1 MTLTYD
7 HKPPGTERQ
16 VIGQR
21 LREWDESSPYHKG
34 RPLRSP
40 RGNPT
45 LTLVERDI
53 NFRNIPEV
61 RAVTLSSYVPAALKN
76 EDFLLVARAAMQAI
90 TGSVPETVKTR
101 KSVAQWGIAEG
112 KKSGVKTTIY
122 GNAAYEF
129 LDKCVHLVFPR
140 IKDWPGLKGKIA
152 SLVITMRVITTN
164 TPTGSTGD
172 SSGNLSFGL
181 THENMALFPEIEVN
195 YDVSI
200 MELSVSDEQAVLTV
214 NIRFILLRCFQ
225 VAVFLWKQQPTQTD
239 KPAYCSRH

>member
-140 IKDWPGLKGKIA
+140 IKDWPGLKG
-152 SLVITMRVITTN
+152 
-164 TPTGSTGD
+164 STGD

-195 YDVSI
+195 YDIYPPKMLPGCRVFV
-200 MELSVSDEQAVLTV
+200 ETTANSDRQA
-214 NIRFILLRCFQ
+214 RLLFQ
-225 VAVFLWKQQPTQTD
+225 ALGFPFYGRL
-239 KPAYCSRH
+239 RN